1 MDYNMIDSLK
11 NVLPI
16 LGELIQDDVST
27 CITDREKCI
36 AVFINSK
43 VPVAFNEGD
52 KVPTDNP
59 LFIAM
64 EKNRVFSAVV
74 PKEAFGVDFKAIAY
88 PIRDSNGKVI
98 GAVGVAKS
106 LDKQANIENSA
117 ENLFTSLGQT
127 NKAIEE
133 IAGGSQK
140 LSNVIN
146 GILSAA
152 NDTNEKI
159 NETDS
164 IITSIQSIASQSNL
178 LALNAAIEAA
188 RAGDSGKG
196 FSVVAQE
203 MRKLS
208 QNSSESSKK
217 VMAALVEM
225 KKSIDAI
232 MTQVNEA
239 NAVAEN
245 HSAATEEMNATI
257 DEIITI
263 SKTLVDESKIL

>member
-1 MDYNMIDSLK
+1 MENSMIDSLK
-11 NVLPI
+11 SVLPI
-16 LGELIQDDVST
+16 LGELIQEDVST

-43 VPVAFNEGD
+43 VPVAFKEGD

-74 PKEAFGVDFKAIAY
+74 HKEAFGIDFRAIAY

-98 GAVGVAKS
+98 GAVGLAKS
-106 LDKQANIENSA
+106 LDKQANIENLA
-117 ENLFTSLGQT
+117 KNLFTSLGQT
-127 NKAIEE
+127 NGAIEE

-152 NDTNEKI
+152 NDTNGKI

-178 LALNAAIEAA
+178 LALNAAIEAS
-188 RAGDSGKG
+188 RAGDAGKG
-196 FSVVAQE
+196 FSVVSQE

-217 VMAALVEM
+217 VMAVLVEM

-232 MTQVNEA
+232 VSQVNEA
-239 NAVAEN
+239 NTVAGNHAAV
-245 HSAATEEMNATI
+245 TEKINATI
-257 DEIITI
+257 DEITTT
-263 SKTLVDESKIL
+263 SKNLVDETKKL